1 MTKPVTRNSGAVV
14 RSGRFVRALTSL
26 LVFPLIAI
34 SVFGQTD
41 KTLRKQEL
49 RLLFAGDI
57 LLSRQ
62 VEVETK
68 TGLRSPWANLHK
80 LFQSADWV
88 GGNFEGTIGL
98 PKDCIG
104 SKSPCFATPDSA
116 AQLLKRSGFYA
127 VTAEN
132 NHAGDLGSTGRGQ
145 TQKTFQQAGLAAVD
159 FENSPQFFHVG
170 NAEIALIAITMV
182 PAADGRVQHIP
193 SDEVLEKLR
202 LAKVRANIVLVSIH
216 WGNEYMDWPSPSQ
229 RKAAAWL
236 VEQGADVV
244 FGHHPHVIQR
254 PECITGKPVFFS
266 LGNHVFDQE
275 NPKTKQG
282 MIADCRIR
290 NGRLHC
296 QGLRTQTK
304 PGTTFPTLVSANGAP
319 DTVLATCAPEIKAN
333 HADGSSHLPAGSE

>member
-1 MTKPVTRNSGAVV
+1 M
-14 RSGRFVRALTSL
+14 
-26 LVFPLIAI
+26 I
-34 SVFGQTD
+34 SVFGQTE
-41 KTLRKQEL
+41 KTLKLQEL
-49 RLLFAGDI
+49 RLLFTGDI

-68 TGLRSPWANLHK
+68 TGLRSPWANLQR
-80 LFQSADWV
+80 LFQNGDWV

-116 AQLLKRSGFYA
+116 AQLLKRAGFYA
-127 VTAEN
+127 MTAEN
-132 NHAGDLGSTGRGQ
+132 NHAGDLGGAGREQ
-145 TQKTFQQAGLAAVD
+145 TQKTFQKVGLAAVD
-159 FENSPQFFHVG
+159 FENSPQFFVLR
-170 NAEIALIAITMV
+170 NTTIALIAITTV

-202 LAKVRANIVLVSIH
+202 LAKSRANIVLVSIH
-216 WGNEYMDWPSPSQ
+216 WGNEYMEWPSPSQ
-229 RKAAAWL
+229 QKAAAWL
-236 VEQGADVV
+236 VEQGVDVIL
-244 FGHHPHVIQR
+244 GHHPHVVQR
-254 PECITGKPVFFS
+254 PECIAGKPVFFS

-296 QGLRTQTK
+296 QGLRTETK
-304 PGTTFPTLVSANGAP
+304 VGTTFPTLVGSSDKQ
-319 DTVLATCAPEIKAN
+319 DTTLTTCISEIKPN
-333 HADGSSHLPAGSE
+333 HSDGNTRLPASSE